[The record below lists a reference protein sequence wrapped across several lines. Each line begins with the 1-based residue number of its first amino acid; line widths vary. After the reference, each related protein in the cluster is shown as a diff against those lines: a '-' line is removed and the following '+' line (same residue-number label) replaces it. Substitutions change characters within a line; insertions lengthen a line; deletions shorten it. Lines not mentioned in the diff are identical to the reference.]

1 MKYLLLLAIL
11 VLTQIGCAT
20 AVDDGCPEGFN
31 NPTGKAMLPAYSQN
45 KGEDTK
51 ISIDDEKTSSRTDA
65 SCTVKW
71 GLPLTILGS
80 LAMAIPV
87 MLKLYGSI

>member
-11 VLTQIGCAT
+11 VLAQIGCVT
-20 AVDDGCPEGFN
+20 AADDGYPEGFSK
-31 NPTGKAMLPAYSQN
+31 PTGKAMLPAYQQN
-45 KGEDTK
+45 KHEETK
-51 ISIDDEKTSSRTDA
+51 ISIDDEKTSPRTDA

-87 MLKLYGSI
+87 MLKLYGAI